1 MPMNIGSILELIAA
15 PLVKART
22 FAALHRFALVLA
34 GEVAGTLVLLWGV
47 VYRPRTC
54 IAVAVAAYLLDR
66 YGPAL
71 LRPAKASS
79 RG

>member
-1 MPMNIGSILELIAA
+1 MNIGSVLELIAA
-15 PLVKART
+15 PLAKAQA

-34 GEVAGTLVLLWGV
+34 GEIAGTLFLLWGV

-54 IAVAVAAYLLDR
+54 IVIAVAAYLLYR

-71 LRPAKASS
+71 FRPANASS